1 MFSIQQIV
9 VSSLVGAIVGFV
21 VLYLDARYLLH
32 AAFDSRGAVA
42 LSLLVGFSIL
52 LFRLGANVQQLND
65 DPIPLASPN
74 DLLCP
79 VVTYVVLSVYAGLR
93 GAHGE
98 THFARNRAVLTLVS
112 LAVNIVTI

>member
-1 MFSIQQIV
+1 MFGIQQIV
-9 VSSLVGAIVGFV
+9 ISAVVGVIVSAV
-21 VLYLDARYLLH
+21 VLYLDARYLRR
-32 AAFDSRGAVA
+32 AAFDSRGAVV

-79 VVTYVVLSVYAGLR
+79 VVTFVVLSVYASLR
-93 GAHGE
+93 GGPDE
-98 THFARNRAVLTLVS
+98 TRFGRNRALLTLVS
-112 LAVNIVTI
+112 LAVNIITI

>member
-52 LFRLGANVQQLND
+52 HFRLGANVQQLND

-79 VVTYVVLSVYAGLR
+79 VVTFVALSVYSGLR
-93 GAHGE
+93 GA
-98 THFARNRAVLTLVS
+98 TDQAL
-112 LAVNIVTI
+112 LAPN

>member
-1 MFSIQQIV
+1 MFSIQQV
-9 VSSLVGAIVGFV
+9 VFSSVMGAIVSFV
-21 VLYLDARYLLH
+21 ALYLDVRYSRH
-32 AAFDSRGAVA
+32 AAFENRRAVA

-79 VVTYVVLSVYAGLR
+79 LVTYVVLSVYADLR
-93 GAHGE
+93 RVHGE
-98 THFARNRAVLTLVS
+98 THFARDRAVLTLVS

>member
-1 MFSIQQIV
+1 MFGIQQIV
-9 VSSLVGAIVGFV
+9 VSAVVGAIVSAV
-21 VLYLDARYLLH
+21 VLYLDARYLRR
-32 AAFDSRGAVA
+32 AAFDSRGAVV
-42 LSLLVGFSIL
+42 LSFLVGFSIL

-79 VVTYVVLSVYAGLR
+79 VVTFVVLSVYAGLR
-93 GAHGE
+93 DTRDEAR
-98 THFARNRAVLTLVS
+98 FARDRAMLTLVS

>member
-9 VSSLVGAIVGFV
+9 FSAVVGAIVSVV
-21 VLYLDARYLLH
+21 VLYLDTRFARH
-32 AAFDSRGAVA
+32 AAFNGRGGVA
-42 LSLLVGFSIL
+42 LSLLVGVSIL
-52 LFRLGANVQQLND
+52 VFRLGANVQQLND

-79 VVTYVVLSVYAGLR
+79 IVTYVVLSVYAGLR
-93 GAHGE
+93 YGRDA
-98 THFARNRAVLTLVS
+98 TTFARDRALLSLVS

>member
-1 MFSIQQIV
+1 MFGNQQIV
-9 VSSLVGAIVGFV
+9 LSAVVGAIVSCV
-21 VLYLDARYLLH
+21 VLYVGARYWH
-32 AAFDSRGAVA
+32 RSPFEIRSA
-42 LSLLVGFSIL
+42 LVLSFLVGLSIL

-93 GAHGE
+93 GIHNE
-98 THFARNRAVLTLVS
+98 RDRALLTLVS

>member
-1 MFSIQQIV
+1 MFAIQQIAISAAV
-9 VSSLVGAIVGFV
+9 GVIVSGVA
-21 VLYLDARYLLH
+21 LYLDARFLRH
-32 AAFDSRGAVA
+32 ATFDRRTALA
-42 LSLLVGFSIL
+42 LSVLVGLSIL

-79 VVTYVVLSVYAGLR
+79 IVTFVVLSVYGGLG
-93 GAHGE
+93 GARDE
-98 THFARNRAVLTLVS
+98 APFARDRAILTVVS

>member
-1 MFSIQQIV
+1 MFGIQQV
-9 VSSLVGAIVGFV
+9 VFSAVVGAIVSGV
-21 VLYLDARYLLH
+21 VLFLEARYWRHGALS
-32 AAFDSRGAVA
+32 SRGAAVLA
-42 LSLLVGFSIL
+42 LLVGLSIL

-79 VVTYVVLSVYAGLR
+79 VVTFVVLSVYAGLR
-93 GAHGE
+93 GE
-98 THFARNRAVLTLVS
+98 THIARDRALLTLVS

>member
-1 MFSIQQIV
+1 MFGIQQIV
-9 VSSLVGAIVGFV
+9 LSAVVGAIVSV
-21 VLYLDARYLLH
+21 AVLYLDARYLQR
-32 AAFDSRGAVA
+32 AAFDSRGVVA

-79 VVTYVVLSVYAGLR
+79 VVTFVVLSVYTGLR
-93 GAHGE
+93 GVRVEA
-98 THFARNRAVLTLVS
+98 HFARDRAILTLVS
-112 LAVNIVTI
+112 LAVNIITI

>member
-1 MFSIQQIV
+1 MFGIQQIV
-9 VSSLVGAIVGFV
+9 LSTAVGAIVSLV
-21 VLYLDARYLLH
+21 VLYLDARYWQP
-32 AAFDSRGAVA
+32 AAFDIRGGLV

-79 VVTYVVLSVYAGLR
+79 VVTFVALSVYSGLR
-93 GAHGE
+93 GAADQALL
-98 THFARNRAVLTLVS
+98 ARNRAILTLVS

>member
-1 MFSIQQIV
+1 MFGIQQIV
-9 VSSLVGAIVGFV
+9 ISTVVGAIVSAV
-21 VLYLDARYLLH
+21 VLYLDARYLRR
-32 AAFDSRGAVA
+32 AAFDSRGAVV
-42 LSLLVGFSIL
+42 LSLLVGFAIL

-79 VVTYVVLSVYAGLR
+79 VVTFVALSVYSGLR
-93 GAHGE
+93 GTTDQALL
-98 THFARNRAVLTLVS
+98 ARNRAILTLVS

>member
-1 MFSIQQIV
+1 MFGIQQIV
-9 VSSLVGAIVGFV
+9 LSTAVGAIVSFV
-21 VLYLDARYLLH
+21 VLYLDARYWH
-32 AAFDSRGAVA
+32 RAAFDIRGGLV

-79 VVTYVVLSVYAGLR
+79 VVTFVVLSVYAGLR
-93 GAHGE
+93 DQ
-98 THFARNRAVLTLVS
+98 TQLSRSRALLTLVS
-112 LAVNIVTI
+112 LAVNIITI

>member
-1 MFSIQQIV
+1 MFGIQQIV
-9 VSSLVGAIVGFV
+9 LSTAVGAIVSFV
-21 VLYLDARYLLH
+21 VLYLDARYLRH
-32 AAFDSRGAVA
+32 AAFDSRSAVA
-42 LSLLVGFSIL
+42 LSLLAGFSIL

-79 VVTYVVLSVYAGLR
+79 VVTFVVLSVYSGLR
-93 GAHGE
+93 GA
-98 THFARNRAVLTLVS
+98 TDQALLARDRAILTLVS

>member
-1 MFSIQQIV
+1 MFGSQQIV
-9 VSSLVGAIVGFV
+9 ISTVVGAIVSAV
-21 VLYLDARYLLH
+21 VLYLDARYLRR
-32 AAFDSRGAVA
+32 AAFDSRGAVV

-79 VVTYVVLSVYAGLR
+79 VVTFVVLSVYAGLR
-93 GAHGE
+93 DTRDEAR
-98 THFARNRAVLTLVS
+98 FARDRAILTLVS